1 VISLDLAGL
10 VLVASRTLDLD
21 EGAVLGLADLD
32 AAESVATLARDCRG
46 GPARQAAMLLVG
58 LVRRRVFGPRSAE
71 VAVMAALQ
79 VLALN
84 GQDVGDLGSP
94 AALRE
99 LVAGITA
106 GRLGADELAA
116 WLAERLQPAAA
127 PSRAARLLSRR
138 RKDPRNPSDQR
149 SADDRMEGGMF
160 ERFTNRAR
168 SVVKLAQ
175 EEARRLDHDHIGTE
189 HVLLGM
195 LREPDGIGARALV
208 ALGVSLDEVRADVE
222 RIIGR
227 GKGAPAGHIPFTPRA
242 KKVLELSLRE
252 ALKLHHNY
260 IGTEHIVLGLV
271 REGEGVAAKIL
282 VESGADL
289 PEVRQEVLRLLSIG
303 ATDRAGTEPPKERLI
318 ADIEALYEEIFRLAK
333 EVDRLTELLREH
345 GIEPDEGTSRSA

>member
-21 EGAVLGLADLD
+21 EEAVLGSADLD
-32 AAESVATLARDCRG
+32 AAESVVALARDCRG
-46 GPARQAAMLLVG
+46 GPAQQAAMLLVG
-58 LVRRRVFGPRSAE
+58 LVRRRVFGPHSAE

-99 LVAGITA
+99 LVAGIAA

-138 RKDPRNPSDQR
+138 RKDPRNPSHQR
-149 SADDRMEGGMF
+149 SPHDRMEGGMF

-175 EEARRLDHDHIGTE
+175 EEARRLDHNYIGTE

-195 LREPDGIGARALV
+195 LREPDGIGARALA
-208 ALGVSLDEVRADVE
+208 ALGVSLAGVRADVE
-222 RIIGR
+222 RIIGT

-271 REGEGVAAKIL
+271 REGKGVAAKIL

-289 PEVRQEVLRLLSIG
+289 PEVRQEVLRLLSTG
-303 ATDRAGTEPPKERLI
+303 VADRAGTEPPKERVI
-318 ADIEALYEEIFRLAK
+318 ADIEALYEEIVRLAK